1 MSDYALHPEALADID
16 DIWQYV
22 ANDSVDAAD
31 RVIETI
37 FENIATV
44 AASPQQG
51 HPRPDLT
58 SAPLLFWRVYSY
70 LIVYAPTERP
80 LSARWSRPRDPLSK
94 LIPCSRSC
102 STIAVNSATLT
113 AKAKW

>member
-16 DIWQYV
+16 EIWEYI
-22 ANDSVDAAD
+22 ARDSLDAAD
-31 RVIETI
+31 RAVETI
-37 FENIATV
+37 FETIARL

-70 LIVYAPTERP
+70 LIAYAPTERP
-80 LSARWSRPRDPLSK
+80 LW
-94 LIPCSRSC
+94 I
-102 STIAVNSATLT
+102 IAVIHGQRSPRVMAAILRDRQ
-113 AKAKW
+113 